1 MLNEQRH
8 VVDTIDAFLNG
19 SSAKWD
25 WDDFTSCSLR
35 SAKLDSIRRRAAAL
49 DLPLNGE
56 GEAILKALRDEAVIL
71 VEDDL
76 KKPKPW
82 SMGGGMALGLV
93 GGALLWW
100 SSFVPGAGLFQNPQ
114 LLLLPSAMAILVVS
128 IRNKRKKVGS
138 FDPEI
143 MAQNNRG
150 RV

>member
-1 MLNEQRH
+1 
-8 VVDTIDAFLNG
+8 
-19 SSAKWD
+19 
-25 WDDFTSCSLR
+25 
-35 SAKLDSIRRRAAAL
+35 
-49 DLPLNGE
+49 
-56 GEAILKALRDEAVIL
+56 
-71 VEDDL
+71 
-76 KKPKPW
+76 
-82 SMGGGMALGLV
+82 MALGLV